1 MHRLGRQLLGDTSV
15 LIQNDNLQLTNLTL
29 TTHSLLKKLKNYPVM
44 DMGDCCKKVFSSLS
58 VDTMD
63 ILNRSQRDKSF
74 WESCRQFRITGSR
87 CYGLYTYHKTPKTDA
102 KWSLKASRYLWPK
115 SFTNKFVKHG
125 IQYESD
131 AKHVYIKNTNQTILE
146 CGLVTNPSNPWLGYT
161 PDGVIVDDKNVPVK
175 IIEIKCPFKGKT
187 STISDLINDL
197 KYIIKNQDGSY
208 SLKPNH
214 SYYAQIQLGLVIL
227 NVTVCDF
234 IIYSSYE
241 KNYFLIQVSFD
252 EMFCKTMLN
261 NLKIV
266 YFERLL
272 HEICIF
278 TKLV

>member
-1 MHRLGRQLLGDTSV
+1 M
-15 LIQNDNLQLTNLTL
+15 
-29 TTHSLLKKLKNYPVM
+29 
-44 DMGDCCKKVFSSLS
+44 
-58 VDTMD
+58 
-63 ILNRSQRDKSF
+63 
-74 WESCRQFRITGSR
+74 
-87 CYGLYTYHKTPKTDA
+87 
-102 KWSLKASRYLWPK
+102 
-115 SFTNKFVKHG
+115 
-125 IQYESD
+125 
-131 AKHVYIKNTNQTILE
+131 
-146 CGLVTNPSNPWLGYT
+146 
-161 PDGVIVDDKNVPVK
+161 K

-208 SLKPNH
+208 SVKPNH
-214 SYYAQIQLGLVIL
+214 SYYAQIQLGIVIL

-252 EMFCKTMLN
+252 EMYCKTMLN
-261 NLKIV
+261 SLKIV

>member
-1 MHRLGRQLLGDTSV
+1 SRFIACAPTSAIALHRLGRQLPGNASV

-29 TTHSLLKKLKNYPVM
+29 TTHLLLKKLKNYPVIN
-44 DMGDCCKKVFSSLS
+44 MGDCCKKVFSSLS

-63 ILNRSQRDKSF
+63 ILNRSQRYKTF

-131 AKHVYIKNTNQTILE
+131 AKNVYIKNTNQTVLE
-146 CGLVTNPSNPWLGYT
+146 CGLVTNPS
-161 PDGVIVDDKNVPVK
+161 
-175 IIEIKCPFKGKT
+175 KT

-197 KYIIKNQDGSY
+197 KYIIKNQD
-208 SLKPNH
+208 
-214 SYYAQIQLGLVIL
+214 
-227 NVTVCDF
+227 
-234 IIYSSYE
+234 
-241 KNYFLIQVSFD
+241 VSFD

-272 HEICIF
+272 HE
-278 TKLV
+278 